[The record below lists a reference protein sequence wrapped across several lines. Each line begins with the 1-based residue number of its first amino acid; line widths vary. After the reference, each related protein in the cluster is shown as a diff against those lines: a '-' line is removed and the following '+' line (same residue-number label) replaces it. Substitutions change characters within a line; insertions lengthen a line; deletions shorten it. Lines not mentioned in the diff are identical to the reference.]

1 MHPATPET
9 RLDSQARIV
18 AADFADD
25 QVRELLALHF
35 AQMRGQ
41 SPADA
46 CHVLDIA
53 SLKSPDISLFAL
65 WRHETLLGVG
75 ALKALHDGTGEIKS
89 MRTRPDAVG
98 RGVGGRI
105 LEHII
110 EEAVRRGYRRLSLE
124 TGSGPA
130 FEAAL
135 KLYRRRGF
143 AEGEP
148 FGGYPPTDFTVF
160 LHLDLPAPER
170 GP

>member
-1 MHPATPET
+1 MLPATPEA
-9 RLDSQARIV
+9 RLVAQARIV
-18 AADFADD
+18 AADFEDH

-46 CHVLDIA
+46 CHVLSID
-53 SLKSPDISLFAL
+53 SLKAPDISLFSL
-65 WRHETLLGVG
+65 WEDEDLLGVG
-75 ALKALHDGTGEIKS
+75 ALKALGDATGEIKS

-105 LEHII
+105 LEHLIA
-110 EEAVRRGYRRLSLE
+110 EATRRGYRRLSLE

-135 KLYRRRGF
+135 ALYRRRGF
-143 AEGEP
+143 VEGEP

-160 LHLDLPAPER
+160 LHLDLPA
-170 GP
+170 